1 MSVKLEQRGR
11 RNRIKYFLLDTTRAL
26 FDLGRGT
33 SKRQAMLESYEKY
46 ETRETEAIYSYSTF
60 NRYQTVMAKFAD
72 FLRDHMNVKYERDFR
87 RLSEDEVYY
96 CIDQFFQKEVESGLA
111 QNTLEIHISAIHKVI
126 GEIKPGIREY
136 FTPEA
141 RERWRDGVPAGD
153 NDRYNNPEK
162 VVEALRKI
170 DETSYTIAQLQRL
183 TGARI
188 GDVKRI
194 QLDEENK
201 RVFIE
206 GSKGGRDRFV
216 YFDRFQEDFE
226 RVKEY
231 KEKLD
236 RVLEEKKFSEIRED
250 KYYDDLR
257 RACRKAKEPYRASH
271 AFRYEWAQERYEVI
285 KEWDKQEQI
294 EYYKRILEER
304 GKTEEDIKKAMKSVI
319 ERDVVDVAIIS
330 EELGHSRIDISM
342 HYLKLKGK

>member
-1 MSVKLEQRGR
+1 MKVKPDMRGR

-33 SKRQAMLESYEKY
+33 SKRQAMMESYEKY

-60 NRYQTVMAKFAD
+60 NRYQTVIAKFAD
-72 FLRDHMNVKYERDFR
+72 YLRDEMNVKYERDFR

-111 QNTLEIHISAIHKVI
+111 QNTLEIHISALHKVI

-136 FTPEA
+136 FTPEN
-141 RERWRDGVPAGD
+141 RERWRDGIPVGD
-153 NDRYNNPEK
+153 NDRYNDPQKIIEN
-162 VVEALRKI
+162 LRKI
-170 DETSYTIAQLQRL
+170 SEESAVIAELQRL

-194 QLDEENK
+194 TLDEENK
-201 RVFIE
+201 KVIIE
-206 GSKGGRDRFV
+206 NSKGGRDRAV
-216 YFDRFQEDFE
+216 YYDHFPQEFE
-226 RVKEY
+226 KVKEY

-236 RVLEEKKFSEIRED
+236 KILEEKKFSEIRED

-257 RACRKAKEPYRASH
+257 RACRKAQEPYRASH
-271 AFRYEWAQERYEVI
+271 PFRYEWAQTKYETI
-285 KEWDKQEQI
+285 KDWPKEEQI
-294 EYYKRILEER
+294 EYYRRILEER
-304 GKTEEDIKKAMKSVI
+304 GKEDIEGAMKRV
-319 ERDVVDVAIIS
+319 EEKDAWAVAIIS
-330 EELGHSRIDISM
+330 EELGHSRLDISM